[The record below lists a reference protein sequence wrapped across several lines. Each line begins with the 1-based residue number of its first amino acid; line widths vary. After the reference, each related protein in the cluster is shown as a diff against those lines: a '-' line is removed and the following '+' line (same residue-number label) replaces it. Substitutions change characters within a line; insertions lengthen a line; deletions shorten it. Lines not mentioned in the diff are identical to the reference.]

1 MKINVF
7 LVFCDHIDIRFLQS
21 SCISHLPNALSEHVV
36 HHIVVS
42 LQNITLSAI
51 RRVAVL
57 LVNLLIL
64 VVVALVGIRLDGE
77 GEEVEASLVADEQGA
92 GTVPAVA
99 RVCHLMR
106 AKGII
111 IISQKNKMMVKEMIL
126 ILKRKQIPH
135 SVFEKDP
142 RLSNP

>member
-1 MKINVF
+1 MYKYT
-7 LVFCDHIDIRFLQS
+7 
-21 SCISHLPNALSEHVV
+21 
-36 HHIVVS
+36 
-42 LQNITLSAI
+42 NIQIYKYTNTQI
-51 RRVAVL
+51 HKYTNTQI

-64 VVVALVGIRLDGE
+64 VVVSLIRVRLDGE

-111 IISQKNKMMVKEMIL
+111 IISQKQKM
-126 ILKRKQIPH
+126 PH
-135 SVFEKDP
+135 SDDDGERNDFNFKT
-142 RLSNP
+142 

>member
-1 MKINVF
+1 M
-7 LVFCDHIDIRFLQS
+7 
-21 SCISHLPNALSEHVV
+21 
-36 HHIVVS
+36 
-42 LQNITLSAI
+42 
-51 RRVAVL
+51 
-57 LVNLLIL
+57 NLLIL
-64 VVVALVGIRLDGE
+64 VVVSLIRVRLDGE

-111 IISQKNKMMVKEMIL
+111 IISQKQKMMMVKEMIL

>member
-1 MKINVF
+1 M
-7 LVFCDHIDIRFLQS
+7 
-21 SCISHLPNALSEHVV
+21 V
-36 HHIVVS
+36 HHIFVS
-42 LQNITLSAI
+42 LQNITLSAT
-51 RRVAVL
+51 RLVAVL

-106 AKGII
+106 GKELLSFRKKQNDA
-111 IISQKNKMMVKEMIL
+111 SQ
-126 ILKRKQIPH
+126 
-135 SVFEKDP
+135 
-142 RLSNP
+142 